1 MAVDQGR
8 AGPGRAKPERIE
20 TSLNK
25 GLAILV
31 AAAHLASGLAIGA
44 LGVHLFYAQ
53 RIAGGGG
60 PPMPVGPMFEP
71 WLVRRLDLSETQRIE
86 VRTILERSRAEAE
99 ELRREVGP
107 RLERMNRQTAAAI
120 SEVLTP
126 EQREKM
132 DEQMA
137 RWEQRRR
144 RFEPGDGSQHRRGFG
159 RRR

>member
-1 MAVDQGR
+1 M
-8 AGPGRAKPERIE
+8 
-20 TSLNK
+20 
-25 GLAILV
+25 AILV
-31 AAAHLASGLAIGA
+31 AAALLASGLAIGA

-53 RIAGGGG
+53 KIASGDG

-71 WLVRRLDLSETQRIE
+71 WLIRRLDLTATQRIE
-86 VRTILERSRAEAE
+86 VRAILESSRAEAE

-120 SEVLTP
+120 SEILTP

-137 RWEQRRR
+137 RRERRRR
-144 RFEPGDGSQHRRGFG
+144 RFEPGDGPPHRRGFG

>member
-31 AAAHLASGLAIGA
+31 AAALLASGLAIGA

-53 RIAGGGG
+53 RIAGGGR

-71 WLVRRLDLSETQRIE
+71 WLVRRLDLSETQRVE

-144 RFEPGDGSQHRRGFG
+144 RFEPGDGPQHRRGFG

>member
-1 MAVDQGR
+1 M
-8 AGPGRAKPERIE
+8 
-20 TSLNK
+20 NK

-31 AAAHLASGLAIGA
+31 AAALLASGLMIGA

-53 RIAGGGG
+53 RIARGGG

-71 WLVRRLDLSETQRIE
+71 WLVRRLDLSETQRVE

-137 RWEQRRR
+137 RWKQRRH
-144 RFEPGDGSQHRRGFG
+144 RFGPGDGPQHRRGFG

>member
-1 MAVDQGR
+1 MGVERWWLIQGQAR
-8 AGPGRAKPERIE
+8 PRKIE

-31 AAAHLASGLAIGA
+31 AAALLASGLAIGA
-44 LGVHLFYAQ
+44 LGVHLFYSQ

-71 WLVRRLDLSETQRIE
+71 WLFRRLDLSEAQRVE
-86 VRTILERSRAEAE
+86 VRAILEGSRAEAE

-107 RLERMNRQTAAAI
+107 RLERMNRQTAAEISAI
-120 SEVLTP
+120 LTP
-126 EQREKM
+126 EQREEM

-137 RWEQRRR
+137 RRERRRR
-144 RFEPGDGSQHRRGFG
+144 RFEPSDGPPHRRGFG